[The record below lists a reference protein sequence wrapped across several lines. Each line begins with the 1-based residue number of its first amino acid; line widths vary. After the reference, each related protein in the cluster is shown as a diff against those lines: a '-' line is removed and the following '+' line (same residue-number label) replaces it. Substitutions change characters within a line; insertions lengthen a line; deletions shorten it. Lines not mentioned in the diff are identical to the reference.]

1 MNLNKISA
9 EVPQETE
16 AQVVKHIKDA
26 LTQLPFLIQLSK
38 LERIRMAKF
47 SRKNLAFVERGL
59 MYAQANPSFV
69 PAFVNVGEF
78 LKDVEL
84 VRCLRRVYA
93 EAESFCE
100 KLKDTLLVAE
110 ADSYRTARMFYQAVK
125 TTAKEGAEGADTIV
139 KDLAYHYKRQGAGK
153 GEEEKKETPA

>member
-69 PAFVNVGEF
+69 PGPGFS
-78 LKDVEL
+78 
-84 VRCLRRVYA
+84 RVP
-93 EAESFCE
+93 
-100 KLKDTLLVAE
+100 
-110 ADSYRTARMFYQAVK
+110 VK
-125 TTAKEGAEGADTIV
+125 RAIGSKIFFWI
-139 KDLAYHYKRQGAGK
+139 
-153 GEEEKKETPA
+153 EEKMAGA